1 MRLVE
6 GKPLASGHIGLIRG
20 TQYLW
25 HSQSSLEPVLSCR
38 VSLTWQ
44 VCATECRIS
53 WRAQQH
59 VLVKRQW
66 EGAPSWNKGMEEHVL
81 FPSNRQSR
89 DAPVLLKVSSCAT
102 RQWDHHR
109 ERISVRQ
116 KHGWLVLCSRPLS
129 QKEKI
134 RHTFPRIDKN
144 SPEVRFV
151 TARRYGSCVVRT
163 FNC

>member
-25 HSQSSLEPVLSCR
+25 QSVKSRACVILQGLPNLAGVHNRVQNKLES
-38 VSLTWQ
+38 TAA
-44 VCATECRIS
+44 CAFQEAMGRS
-53 WRAQQH
+53 SKLKQRDGRARFVPKQQ
-59 VLVKRQW
+59 
-66 EGAPSWNKGMEEHVL
+66 A
-81 FPSNRQSR
+81 SR

-102 RQWDHHR
+102 QQWDHHR

-151 TARRYGSCVVRT
+151 TARRYGSCVIGT